1 MANSSGTHSDPT
13 SPALAHRRKTRPIPR
28 WLAFT
33 AALLL
38 LAAPATRAAEGS
50 LYARLGGETVITK
63 VVDETVERCAASP
76 QTRRSFEKVNLKNL
90 KKRLVEQICQ
100 LAGGGCAYA
109 GDDMKLVH
117 KGLDIN
123 ESEFN
128 GLVEILRDALNKAG
142 VSESAKNELLKLL
155 APMKRDVV
163 TR

>member
-1 MANSSGTHSDPT
+1 MRSNRMFQAPK
-13 SPALAHRRKTRPIPR
+13 RCVKTRRFPR
-28 WLAFT
+28 WLAVT
-33 AALLL
+33 AAVLL
-38 LAAPATRAAEGS
+38 LAAPHARAADGS
-50 LYARLGGETVITK
+50 LYARLGGETVVTK
-63 VVDETVERCAASP
+63 VVDETIERCATSP
-76 QTRRSFEKVNLKNL
+76 QTRRSFEKVNLKNV

-100 LAGGGCAYA
+100 LAGGGCVYA

-142 VSESAKNELLKLL
+142 VNEGAKNELLKLL